1 MSNYR
6 EWQNCRAGGGDHL
19 VSVLN
24 LGRQTLTGV
33 FPRSADEPLTEGP
46 LELVWNPVRGLVQL
60 RSAVTRG

>member
-1 MSNYR
+1 M
-6 EWQNCRAGGGDHL
+6 EGGEDVELPRVAELPGR
-19 VSVLN
+19 VLN

-46 LELVWNPVRGLVQL
+46 LELVWNPVSGLVQL